1 MNRSQL
7 RRLARDYATG
17 RLEHD
22 EYALLRDELIDG
34 IVTGKIAIES
44 SPAQTG
50 DFTVAQRPERS
61 TRSAPLPLI
70 IGACVVIAIIWAFLA
85 SRETMMPGAGDQT
98 DARQLPGRRV
108 SAARILVEE
117 FLTTRNW
124 STENLAEF
132 RDNWNALTPN
142 EQAEARAA
150 SWFRRLSE
158 ALREEINAHRALA
171 EFDGSGLST
180 TTGKRLA
187 GFGEFLGIDSEM
199 PDPSPPERPRVAPT
213 EEKTALTGSQWLAAQ
228 RDGDFTL
235 QLFAVEHLD
244 RLDSLTAGY
253 PRVPLYLLT
262 AEGRGPRFRLIHG
275 SFPSEEQARL
285 AHRALPAELRSQ
297 GQDPF
302 IRRISDL
309 REELR
314 TGAGRDSVS
323 KATPPAIP
331 AVDPAIAYTL
341 QVFASASREN
351 VDRLVTR
358 YPSLDLRIHISDG
371 DTTRYRVLYG
381 RFDSPQ
387 AAQEA
392 SAKLPAAML
401 EEVGKP
407 LLRQT
412 SGLP

>member
-7 RRLARDYATG
+7 RRLAKNYATG
-17 RLEHD
+17 RLAHD
-22 EYALLRDELIDG
+22 EYVRLRDELIDG
-34 IVTGKIAIES
+34 IVAGEIVIES

-50 DFTVAQRPERS
+50 DFTVAQRSDRS
-61 TRSAPLPLI
+61 IRSSPLPLI

-85 SRETMMPGAGDQT
+85 SRDPMMPGAGDQT
-98 DARQLPGRRV
+98 DTRQLPGRRV

-117 FLTTRNW
+117 FLTTRDW
-124 STENLAEF
+124 SRENLAEF

-158 ALREEINAHRALA
+158 ALREEINAHKALA

-199 PDPSPPERPRVAPT
+199 PDPSPPERPRVAPM

-228 RDGDFTL
+228 RDDDFTL
-235 QLFAVEHLD
+235 QLFAVDHLD
-244 RLDSLTAGY
+244 RLDSLTAEH
-253 PRVPLYLLT
+253 PSVALYLLT
-262 AEGRGPRFRLIHG
+262 AEGRGPRFRLVHG
-275 SFPSEEQARL
+275 SFPGEEQARL
-285 AHRALPAELRSQ
+285 AHQALPAALRGQ
-297 GQDPF
+297 GQEPF

-314 TGAGRDSVS
+314 TGAGKDSAS
-323 KATPPAIP
+323 NAIP

-351 VDRLVTR
+351 VDRLVSR
-358 YPSLDLRIHISDG
+358 YQSLDLRIHISDG
-371 DTTRYRVLYG
+371 DATRYRVLYG

-392 SAKLPAAML
+392 SAKLPASML
-401 EEVGKP
+401 EQVGKP
-407 LLRQT
+407 LLRET
-412 SGLP
+412 SEFP

>member
-7 RRLARDYATG
+7 RRLSKDYATG

-22 EYALLRDELIDG
+22 EYTLLRGELIDG
-34 IVTGKIAIES
+34 IVTGEIAIES

-50 DFTVAQRPERS
+50 DFAVTRSLDPS
-61 TRSAPLPLI
+61 TRSSPLPLI

-85 SRETMMPGAGDQT
+85 SRETMIPGAGDQT
-98 DARQLPGRRV
+98 DAHQLPGRRV
-108 SAARILVEE
+108 TAARGLVEE
-117 FLTTRNW
+117 FLTTRDW
-124 STENLAEF
+124 SRENLAEF

-142 EQAEARAA
+142 EQAGARAA

-158 ALREEINAHRALA
+158 ALREEINAHKALA

-199 PDPSPPERPRVAPT
+199 PDPFPPERHRVVPG

-228 RDGDFTL
+228 RDDDFTL
-235 QLFAVEHLD
+235 QLFAVDHLD
-244 RLDSLTAGY
+244 RLDSLTADY
-253 PRVPLYLLT
+253 PNVALYLLT
-262 AEGRGPRFRLIHG
+262 SPGRDPRFRMVHG
-275 SFPSEEQARL
+275 SFANEEQARL
-285 AHRALPAELRSQ
+285 AHRALPAELRGQ
-297 GQDPF
+297 GQKPF

-309 REELR
+309 REELY
-314 TGAGRDSVS
+314 TGGDQNSVS
-323 KATPPAIP
+323 NATSPA
-331 AVDPAIAYTL
+331 DPAIAYTL

-351 VDRLVTR
+351 VDRLVAR
-358 YPSLDLRIHISDG
+358 YQSLDLRVHVSDG

-392 SAKLPAAML
+392 SARLPAAML

-407 LLRQT
+407 LLRET
-412 SGLP
+412 SEFP